1 MARRCARAC
10 WTRGRRHTNTR
21 CVGGARCNIVFEC
34 LRSGNGLHAKSM
46 FVYDQIVRQPPSFRA
61 GGCQENTTTER
72 SDSMPKSSL
81 RILTSAPGTLN
92 WFEEHAQEKLK
103 TGTAVSLAHA
113 QQLVAEDYQ
122 SGDWSA
128 IVQFSKE
135 CGVLLDNNTICF
147 ERGLRADRETAWRW
161 LVTRELLAKW
171 HIPTEMEFRVGG
183 RFEFKDAWSGVIGE
197 ITPGLSI
204 R

>member
-1 MARRCARAC
+1 MCSGMLD
-10 WTRGRRHTNTR
+10 TRPQATPTLDALEAQDAISFSNAFVQAT
-21 CVGGARCNIVFEC
+21 V
-34 LRSGNGLHAKSM
+34 LHAKSM

-171 HIPTEMEFRVGG
+171 HIPTEMEFPG
-183 RFEFKDAWSGVIGE
+183 RRQVRIQRMRGLVLSGK
-197 ITPGLSI
+197 LLRDSA
-204 R
+204 